1 MESDAASAA
10 SLERIDSRAVARETN
25 PVDATGALVPRETYT
40 RRKLDRAAVVAPDAA
55 RDKTATTSKF
65 WGVGW
70 HKSARRWAAAYHDAN
85 GKTRHLG
92 LFDTQE
98 QAAHAVNAAIRRAGL
113 EGRRRTNPVVDGRLV
128 PRARNANGHG
138 EKSLRK
144 RRHEES
150 GAAPAAPPRAR
161 PRRAV
166 NYADSEPEDEDEE
179 DEDED
184 EDLEIE
190 PDDDDGW
197 D

>member
-1 MESDAASAA
+1 MESDAAAAA

-40 RRKLDRAAVVAPDAA
+40 RRKLGRAAVVAPDAA

-113 EGRRRTNPVVDGRLV
+113 GGRRKTNPVVDGQLV
-128 PRARNANGHG
+128 PRARKAPGHG
-138 EKSLRK
+138 CDALRK
-144 RRHEES
+144 RPR
-150 GAAPAAPPRAR
+150 GVDPAAPPRRSAR
-161 PRRAV
+161 RSRQ
-166 NYADSEPEDEDEE
+166 E
-179 DEDED
+179 
-184 EDLEIE
+184 
-190 PDDDDGW
+190 
-197 D
+197 